1 MQVEKKKTNP
11 KEQQGSTTE
20 ESLLEPTQSTTRDS
34 RDNKLGLKENTV
46 KKKSQ
51 RAKRNKLSNN
61 LEVSHSEKGC
71 RRASE
76 S

>member
-20 ESLLEPTQSTTRDS
+20 KSLLKPTQSTTRDS
-34 RDNKLGLKENTV
+34 GNNKPGLEAKNTV
-46 KKKSQ
+46 N
-51 RAKRNKLSNN
+51 KR
-61 LEVSHSEKGC
+61 EP
-71 RRASE
+71 E